1 MIAMSI
7 GKSGRIVVDMEPSL
21 KRELHLVLRSEGTNL
36 KSWFLEK
43 VDEFLAEK
51 SQKSLPFDNNDSREA
66 KG

>member
-1 MIAMSI
+1 MSI

-21 KRELHLVLRSEGTNL
+21 KRELHLVLRREGTNL

-51 SQKSLPFDNNDSREA
+51 SQKPLPFDNNDSREA